1 MAQNFSPRKK
11 RRKSILPPHQKNIS
25 QFFTP
30 RSGISK
36 EDVNFVVR
44 PAKEPKFE
52 RNPSSGKGTGPK
64 ENLGTASCRDQITF
78 PLGNSG
84 FITAARLYEQATKCC
99 SSVKKEQFLSFHS
112 KSLNS
117 PISWNSTTS
126 ETSAAENSYRED
138 LAFSSGERTTP
149 VYGTTRVSIIA
160 MSSSSCASSTSSTSE
175 SSSKVTGKVRR
186 NRERKTTNAKNRK
199 VQKQCTIPVISLD
212 SENGENSS
220 DSDCSIISVIRRKKA
235 VQSEERNCEVEEIAC
250 YTRKAANRR
259 GPVKLESTSCSADSQ
274 TSSSSDWL
282 SARSSSS
289 SSSPSLS
296 SVSTTCKSSRQNK
309 KQPSASSTNY
319 GLVGGDITE
328 SDDESEDFNYCGTEF
343 SQLPVEIMENIFCQL
358 PIVDLMLNCVLVCRQ
373 WNNVISRDSVIESLH
388 TVVSIHTLSKS
399 CSVNWSHNYIILPLP
414 DKLPFCA
421 SSPK

>member
-1 MAQNFSPRKK
+1 MAQNFSPREK

-52 RNPSSGKGTGPK
+52 RNPPSREGTGPK

-84 FITAARLYEQATKCC
+84 FITAARLYEQATKC

-117 PISWNSTTS
+117 PISWNSITS
-126 ETSAAENSYRED
+126 ETSAAENSYSED
-138 LAFSSGERTTP
+138 LAFSSGEKTTP

-175 SSSKVTGKVRR
+175 PSSKVTGKVRR

-220 DSDCSIISVIRRKKA
+220 DSDCSIVSVIRRKKA
-235 VQSEERNCEVEEIAC
+235 VQSKERNCEVEEIAC
-250 YTRKAANRR
+250 FTRKTANSQ
-259 GPVKLESTSCSADSQ
+259 GSVKLESTSCSADSQ
-274 TSSSSDWL
+274 TSSSSDWS
-282 SARSSSS
+282 SAKSSSS
-289 SSSPSLS
+289 SSSS

-309 KQPSASSTNY
+309 KQSSASSTNY

-328 SDDESEDFNYCGTEF
+328 SDDECEDFNYCGTEF

-373 WNNVISRDSVIESLH
+373 WNNVISRDSVIETLH
-388 TVVSIHTLSKS
+388 KVVSIHI
-399 CSVNWSHNYIILPLP
+399 H
-414 DKLPFCA
+414 
-421 SSPK
+421 

>member
-25 QFFTP
+25 HFFTP

-52 RNPSSGKGTGPK
+52 RNPPSRKGTGPK
-64 ENLGTASCRDQITF
+64 ENLGTVGCRDQITF

-99 SSVKKEQFLSFHS
+99 SSVKKEQFLSSHS

-175 SSSKVTGKVRR
+175 PSSKVTGKVRR

-220 DSDCSIISVIRRKKA
+220 DSDCSIVSVIRRKKA
-235 VQSEERNCEVEEIAC
+235 VQSKERNCEVEEIAC
-250 YTRKAANRR
+250 FTRKTANSQ

-274 TSSSSDWL
+274 TSSSSDWS
-282 SARSSSS
+282 SAKSSSS
-289 SSSPSLS
+289 SSSS

-309 KQPSASSTNY
+309 KQSSASSTNY

-328 SDDESEDFNYCGTEF
+328 SDDECEDFNYCGTEF

-373 WNNVISRDSVIESLH
+373 WNNVISRDSVMETLH
-388 TVVSIHTLSKS
+388 KVVSIHI
-399 CSVNWSHNYIILPLP
+399 H
-414 DKLPFCA
+414 
-421 SSPK
+421 

>member
-52 RNPSSGKGTGPK
+52 RNPPSREGTGPK

-84 FITAARLYEQATKCC
+84 FITAARLYEQATKC

-117 PISWNSTTS
+117 PISWNSITS
-126 ETSAAENSYRED
+126 ETSAAENSYSED
-138 LAFSSGERTTP
+138 LAFSSGEKTTP

-160 MSSSSCASSTSSTSE
+160 MSSSSASSTSSTSE
-175 SSSKVTGKVRR
+175 SSSEVTGKVKR
-186 NRERKTTNAKNRK
+186 NRQRKITNAKNRK

-220 DSDCSIISVIRRKKA
+220 DSDCSIVSVIRKKKA
-235 VQSEERNCEVEEIAC
+235 VQSKERNCEVEEIAC
-250 YTRKAANRR
+250 FTRKTANSQ
-259 GPVKLESTSCSADSQ
+259 GSVKLESTSCSADSQ
-274 TSSSSDWL
+274 TSSSSDWS
-282 SARSSSS
+282 SAKSSSS
-289 SSSPSLS
+289 SSSS

-309 KQPSASSTNY
+309 KQSSAISTNY

-328 SDDESEDFNYCGTEF
+328 SDDECEDFNYCGTEF

-358 PIVDLMLNCVLVCRQ
+358 PIVDLMLNCVLVCQQ
-373 WNNVISRDSVIESLH
+373 WNNVISRDSVIETLH
-388 TVVSIHTLSKS
+388 KVVSIHI
-399 CSVNWSHNYIILPLP
+399 H
-414 DKLPFCA
+414 
-421 SSPK
+421 

>member
-52 RNPSSGKGTGPK
+52 RNPPSHEGTGPK

-84 FITAARLYEQATKCC
+84 FITAARLYERATKCC
-99 SSVKKEQFLSFHS
+99 SSAKKEQFLSCHS

-160 MSSSSCASSTSSTSE
+160 MSSSSSASSTSSTSE
-175 SSSKVTGKVRR
+175 SSSEVTGKVKQ
-186 NRERKTTNAKNRK
+186 NRQRKITNAKNRK

-220 DSDCSIISVIRRKKA
+220 DSDCSIVSVIRRKKA
-235 VQSEERNCEVEEIAC
+235 VQSEERNCEVEETAC
-250 YTRKAANRR
+250 FTRKSANSR
-259 GPVKLESTSCSADSQ
+259 GPVKLESTSCRANSQ
-274 TSSSSDWL
+274 TSSSSDW
-282 SARSSSS
+282 SSVRSSSS
-289 SSSPSLS
+289 SSSS

-309 KQPSASSTNY
+309 QQSSASSTKY

-373 WNNVISRDSVIESLH
+373 WNNVISRDSVIEGLH
-388 TVVSIHTLSKS
+388 TVVSIYTLCKS
-399 CSVNWSHNYIILPLP
+399 FSVNWSHNYFILPLT
-414 DKLPFCA
+414 DKLPFCV

>member
-44 PAKEPKFE
+44 PVKEPKFE

-117 PISWNSTTS
+117 PISGNSTTS
-126 ETSAAENSYRED
+126 ETSPAENSHRED
-138 LAFSSGERTTP
+138 FAFSSGERTTP

-160 MSSSSCASSTSSTSE
+160 MSSSSSASSTSSTSE
-175 SSSKVTGKVRR
+175 SSSKVTGKVKR
-186 NRERKTTNAKNRK
+186 NRERKITNAKNRK
-199 VQKQCTIPVISLD
+199 VQKQRTIPVISLD

-220 DSDCSIISVIRRKKA
+220 DSDCSIVSVIRRKKA
-235 VQSEERNCEVEEIAC
+235 VQSKERNCEVEEIAC
-250 YTRKAANRR
+250 FTRKTANSQ

-274 TSSSSDWL
+274 TSSSSDWS
-282 SARSSSS
+282 SAKSSSS
-289 SSSPSLS
+289 SFSS
-296 SVSTTCKSSRQNK
+296 SVSTTCNSSRQNK
-309 KQPSASSTNY
+309 KQSLASSTNY

-328 SDDESEDFNYCGTEF
+328 SDYESEDFNYCGTEF

-373 WNNVISRDSVIESLH
+373 WNNVISRDSVIETLNK
-388 TVVSIHTLSKS
+388 VVSIHI
-399 CSVNWSHNYIILPLP
+399 H
-414 DKLPFCA
+414 
-421 SSPK
+421 

>member
-52 RNPSSGKGTGPK
+52 RNPPSREGTGPK

-84 FITAARLYEQATKCC
+84 FITAARLYEQATKC

-117 PISWNSTTS
+117 PISWNSITS
-126 ETSAAENSYRED
+126 ETSAAENSYSED
-138 LAFSSGERTTP
+138 LAFSSGEKTTP

-175 SSSKVTGKVRR
+175 PSSKVTGKVRR

-220 DSDCSIISVIRRKKA
+220 DSDCSIVSVIRRKKT
-235 VQSEERNCEVEEIAC
+235 VQSKERNCEVEEIAC
-250 YTRKAANRR
+250 FTRKTANSQ
-259 GPVKLESTSCSADSQ
+259 GSVKLESTSCSADSQ
-274 TSSSSDWL
+274 TSSSSDWS
-282 SARSSSS
+282 SAKSSSS
-289 SSSPSLS
+289 SSSS

-309 KQPSASSTNY
+309 KQSSASSTNY

-328 SDDESEDFNYCGTEF
+328 SDDECEDFNYCGTEF

-373 WNNVISRDSVIESLH
+373 WNNVISRDSVIETLH
-388 TVVSIHTLSKS
+388 KVVSIHI
-399 CSVNWSHNYIILPLP
+399 H
-414 DKLPFCA
+414 
-421 SSPK
+421 

>member
-52 RNPSSGKGTGPK
+52 RNPPSREGTGPK

-84 FITAARLYEQATKCC
+84 FITAARLYEQATKC

-117 PISWNSTTS
+117 PISWNSITS
-126 ETSAAENSYRED
+126 ETSTDENSYSED
-138 LAFSSGERTTP
+138 LAFSSGEKTTP

-160 MSSSSCASSTSSTSE
+160 MSSSSSASSTSSTSE
-175 SSSKVTGKVRR
+175 SSSEVTGKVKR
-186 NRERKTTNAKNRK
+186 NRQRKITNAKNRK

-220 DSDCSIISVIRRKKA
+220 DSDCSIVSVIRRKKT
-235 VQSEERNCEVEEIAC
+235 VQSKERNCEVEEIAC
-250 YTRKAANRR
+250 FNRKTANSQ
-259 GPVKLESTSCSADSQ
+259 GSVKLESTSCSADSQ
-274 TSSSSDWL
+274 TSSSSDWS
-282 SARSSSS
+282 SAKSSSS
-289 SSSPSLS
+289 SSSS

-309 KQPSASSTNY
+309 KQSSASSTNY
-319 GLVGGDITE
+319 GLVGSDITE
-328 SDDESEDFNYCGTEF
+328 SDDECEDFNYCGTEF

-373 WNNVISRDSVIESLH
+373 WNNVISRDSVIETLH
-388 TVVSIHTLSKS
+388 KVVSIHI
-399 CSVNWSHNYIILPLP
+399 H
-414 DKLPFCA
+414 
-421 SSPK
+421 

>member
-52 RNPSSGKGTGPK
+52 RNPPSREGTGPK

-112 KSLNS
+112 QSLNS
-117 PISWNSTTS
+117 PISWNSITS
-126 ETSAAENSYRED
+126 ETSTAENSYSED
-138 LAFSSGERTTP
+138 LAFSSGEKTTP

-160 MSSSSCASSTSSTSE
+160 MSSSSSASSTSSTSE
-175 SSSKVTGKVRR
+175 SSSEVTGKVKR
-186 NRERKTTNAKNRK
+186 NRQRKITNAKNRK

-220 DSDCSIISVIRRKKA
+220 DSDCSIVSVIRRKKA
-235 VQSEERNCEVEEIAC
+235 VQSKERNCEVEEIAC
-250 YTRKAANRR
+250 YTRKTANRQ
-259 GPVKLESTSCSADSQ
+259 GPVKLESTSCSAVSQ
-274 TSSSSDWL
+274 TSNSSDWS

-289 SSSPSLS
+289 SSSS

-309 KQPSASSTNY
+309 KQSSASSTNY

-328 SDDESEDFNYCGTEF
+328 SDDESEDFSYCGTEF

-373 WNNVISRDSVIESLH
+373 WNNVISRDSVIETLH
-388 TVVSIHTLSKS
+388 KVVSIHI
-399 CSVNWSHNYIILPLP
+399 H
-414 DKLPFCA
+414 
-421 SSPK
+421 

>member
-25 QFFTP
+25 HFFTP

-52 RNPSSGKGTGPK
+52 RNPSSREGTGPK

-117 PISWNSTTS
+117 PISGNSTTS
-126 ETSAAENSYRED
+126 ETSPAENSHRED

-160 MSSSSCASSTSSTSE
+160 MSSSSSASSTSSTSE
-175 SSSKVTGKVRR
+175 SSSKVTGKVKR
-186 NRERKTTNAKNRK
+186 NRERKITNAKNRK
-199 VQKQCTIPVISLD
+199 VQKQRTIPVISLD

-220 DSDCSIISVIRRKKA
+220 DSDCSIVSVIRRKKA
-235 VQSEERNCEVEEIAC
+235 VQSKERNCEVEEIAC
-250 YTRKAANRR
+250 FTRKTANSQ

-274 TSSSSDWL
+274 TSSSSDWS
-282 SARSSSS
+282 SAKSSSS
-289 SSSPSLS
+289 FSS
-296 SVSTTCKSSRQNK
+296 SVSTTCNSSRQNK
-309 KQPSASSTNY
+309 KQSLASSTNY

-328 SDDESEDFNYCGTEF
+328 SDYESEDFNYCGTEF

-373 WNNVISRDSVIESLH
+373 WNNVISRDSVIETLNK
-388 TVVSIHTLSKS
+388 VVSIHI
-399 CSVNWSHNYIILPLP
+399 H
-414 DKLPFCA
+414 
-421 SSPK
+421 

>member
-1 MAQNFSPRKK
+1 MAQNFSARKK

-36 EDVNFVVR
+36 EDVNFLVR

-52 RNPSSGKGTGPK
+52 RNPPSREGTGPK

-84 FITAARLYEQATKCC
+84 FITAARLYEQANKCC

-112 KSLNS
+112 QSLNS
-117 PISWNSTTS
+117 PISWNSITS
-126 ETSAAENSYRED
+126 ETSAAENSYSED
-138 LAFSSGERTTP
+138 LAFSSGEKTTP
-149 VYGTTRVSIIA
+149 VYGTTRASLIA
-160 MSSSSCASSTSSTSE
+160 MSSSSSASSTSSTSE
-175 SSSKVTGKVRR
+175 SSSEVTGKVMR
-186 NRERKTTNAKNRK
+186 NRQRKITNAKNRK

-220 DSDCSIISVIRRKKA
+220 DSDCSIVSVIRRKKA
-235 VQSEERNCEVEEIAC
+235 VQSKERNCEVEEIAC
-250 YTRKAANRR
+250 FTRKTANSQ

-274 TSSSSDWL
+274 TSSSSDWS
-282 SARSSSS
+282 SAKSSSS
-289 SSSPSLS
+289 SSSS

-309 KQPSASSTNY
+309 KQSSASSTNY

-328 SDDESEDFNYCGTEF
+328 SDDESEDFNYSGTEF

-373 WNNVISRDSVIESLH
+373 WNNVISRDSVIETLH
-388 TVVSIHTLSKS
+388 QVVSIHI
-399 CSVNWSHNYIILPLP
+399 H
-414 DKLPFCA
+414 
-421 SSPK
+421 